1 MPKIVP
7 ISSIS
12 KISTNSRGLVI
23 TNGNLIQN
31 LNIHFL
37 SFSLGIAGKKFLE
50 KIAPS
55 QVRGGDKKDG
65 KKRNIFTRVKNA
77 LTITDILHNA
87 LYQSVEKNQRLKK
100 NKENG
105 IGTRE
110 KLYLKIQTQEREPKM
125 LFQQRSKKFFCL
137 VCYQPHFFIY
147 GINFVKK
154 YK

>member
-12 KISTNSRGLVI
+12 KTSTNSRGLVI

-65 KKRNIFTRVKNA
+65 KKKYF
-77 LTITDILHNA
+77 
-87 LYQSVEKNQRLKK
+87 
-100 NKENG
+100 
-105 IGTRE
+105 
-110 KLYLKIQTQEREPKM
+110 YL
-125 LFQQRSKKFFCL
+125 SKKCFNHYRYLAQRTLSIC
-137 VCYQPHFFIY
+137 
-147 GINFVKK
+147 
-154 YK
+154 